1 MDNDMI
7 RVNHGSIPSFAGD
20 ASHFQLWWKKFK
32 AFAVFSGF
40 AEAIQESIDPNMPE
54 SQDSSINYR
63 TEEGR
68 RQGLAKQ
75 KNNIAISCFTMAFS
89 KEGVMGMV
97 SRSVT
102 REWPEGLACLVVS
115 NLMKRYRPVD
125 TISKVEMHQKLN
137 QITMRRGSNPPM
149 LFEMLASIEDQYLV
163 PGMKLDEAD
172 LIAVVLDVAP
182 DKYQSILTAEQSN
195 KGNQLT
201 LMDLEIIM
209 CQHWRQFNWKKVSKK
224 FDDGEVLLAA
234 FNGKCCHCGKHGHR
248 ANKCPERSNGK
259 SDAPR
264 AKKTF
269 KKCLKCDKRGHLAKE
284 CWSKNPAKNSEEKG
298 VNNKTGAVGMDEK
311 NKD

>member
-1 MDNDMI
+1 MI
-7 RVNHGSIPSFAGD
+7 RVNHGSIPSFDGD
-20 ASHFQLWWKKFK
+20 ANHFQLWWKKFK

-40 AEAIQESIDPNMPE
+40 AEAIQDSIDPNMPD
-54 SQDSSINYR
+54 SQDSSIDYS

-75 KNNIAISCFTMAFS
+75 KNSLAISCFTMAFS
-89 KEGVMGMV
+89 KEGVMGMM

-125 TISKVEMHQKLN
+125 TISKVEMRQKLN
-137 QITMRRGSNPPM
+137 QITMKRGSNPSL
-149 LFEMLASIEDQYLV
+149 LFEMLASIEDQYLA

-182 DKYQSILTAEQSN
+182 DEYQSILTAEQSS

-209 CQHWRQFNWKKVSKK
+209 CQHWRQINCK
-224 FDDGEVLLAA
+224 
-234 FNGKCCHCGKHGHR
+234 
-248 ANKCPERSNGK
+248 
-259 SDAPR
+259 
-264 AKKTF
+264 
-269 KKCLKCDKRGHLAKE
+269 
-284 CWSKNPAKNSEEKG
+284 
-298 VNNKTGAVGMDEK
+298 
-311 NKD
+311 